1 MDALRFA
8 QNTLLR
14 VNLARRYPSVAA
26 TGCILLAQLD
36 WEALST
42 LGM

>member
-1 MDALRFA
+1 MDSLKFVISA
-8 QNTLLR
+8 LLR
-14 VNLARRYPSVAA
+14 VELARRYPSVAA

-42 LGM
+42 LGV